1 MKKKQRKA
9 LALSRETLVHLQ
21 DDAVAAA
28 KGGVFTHT
36 CLTCVDTCGTSCII
50 SNCGPCETLNCPPDK

>member
-9 LALSRETLVHLQ
+9 LELSRETLVHLQ
-21 DDAVAAA
+21 DDTLQAIA
-28 KGGVFTHT
+28 GG
-36 CLTCVDTCGTSCII
+36 CGLTVKETCGTSCII